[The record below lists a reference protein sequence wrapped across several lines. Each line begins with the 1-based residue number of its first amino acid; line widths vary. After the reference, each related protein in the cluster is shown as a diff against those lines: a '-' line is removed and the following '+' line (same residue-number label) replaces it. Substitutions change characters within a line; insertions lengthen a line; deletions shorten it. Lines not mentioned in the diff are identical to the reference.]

1 MPVDMKEWLEKI
13 RFFYESRDC
22 EVILIAEA
30 GSRQWGYANA
40 DSDHD
45 LVIVYKHKDPIKLL
59 FGVKKYEVNFPEG
72 LSAFTYEWSSFI
84 ELALKPNIN
93 LLTYL
98 LAVYSAKL
106 TTNAQGQKVLE
117 IAEDERS
124 LVYHADDTY
133 LYGLA
138 SALYTKVFSSQATL
152 ARLQQQAFGC
162 VQSYWKKGNTK
173 KDFIRMVYFTGLA
186 FQLESLRLLLSE
198 GKDCSA
204 PAYWLIPPQ
213 SSPCRLDSAA
223 QKELGLS
230 LYYLDT
236 VNDLVE
242 QAVALAGA
250 TDTAQKRS
258 EPMTLIEKKRFNHL
272 YYLTKDHLPDFR
284 FVPKA
289 MQSVFIQDKVAIYKG
304 VWSIDAIGD
313 RIPFTVSR
321 RE

>member
-1 MPVDMKEWLEKI
+1 MFVDMKEWTEKI
-13 RFFYESRDC
+13 KRFYESRDC

-45 LVIVYKHKDPIKLL
+45 LVIVYKHKDPVELL
-59 FGVKKYEVNFPEG
+59 FGVKKYEINFHEG

-106 TTNAQGQKVLE
+106 TANAQGQKVLE
-117 IAEDERS
+117 IAEDDRG

-133 LYGLA
+133 LYGLV
-138 SALYTKVFSSQATL
+138 SALYAKVFSSQAML

-173 KDFIRMVYFTGLA
+173 KDFIRMAYFTGLA
-186 FQLESLRLLLSE
+186 FQLENLRFLLRK
-198 GKDCSA
+198 GKDCA
-204 PAYWLIPPQ
+204 MPAYWLIAPQ
-213 SSPCRLDSAA
+213 SSPCRLDGET
-223 QKELGLS
+223 QKALGVS
-230 LYYLDT
+230 LDYLDT
-236 VNDLVE
+236 VNELVE
-242 QAVALAGA
+242 QAALMAA
-250 TDTAQKRS
+250 VTDTAQKRS
-258 EPMTLIEKKRFNHL
+258 EPMTLIEKKRFNQL
-272 YYLTKDHLPDFR
+272 YYLAKDHLPDFR

>member
-1 MPVDMKEWLEKI
+1 MSVDMKEWTEKI
-13 RFFYESRDC
+13 KRFYESRDC

-45 LVIVYKHKDPIKLL
+45 LVIVYKHKDPVKLL
-59 FGVKKYEVNFPEG
+59 FGVKKYEINFPEG

-93 LLTYL
+93 LLIYL
-98 LAVYSAKL
+98 LTVYSAKL
-106 TTNAQGQKVLE
+106 TTDAQGQKVLE

-138 SALYTKVFSSQATL
+138 SALYD
-152 ARLQQQAFGC
+152 
-162 VQSYWKKGNTK
+162 WKKGNTK
-173 KDFIRMVYFTGLA
+173 KDFIRMAYFTGLA
-186 FQLESLRLLLSE
+186 FQLENLRFLLRN
-198 GKDCSA
+198 GKDCA
-204 PAYWLIPPQ
+204 MPAYRLIAPQ
-213 SSPCRLDSAA
+213 SSPCRLDDET
-223 QKELGLS
+223 QKALGVS
-230 LYYLDT
+230 LDYLDT
-236 VNDLVE
+236 VNELVE
-242 QAVALAGA
+242 QAALMAA
-250 TDTAQKRS
+250 VTDTAQKRS
-258 EPMTLIEKKRFNHL
+258 EPMTLTEKKRFNQF
-272 YYLTKDHLPDFR
+272 YYLAKDHLPDFR

-289 MQSVFIQDKVAIYKG
+289 MQSVFIRDRVAIYKG
-304 VWSIDAIGD
+304 AWSIDAIGD